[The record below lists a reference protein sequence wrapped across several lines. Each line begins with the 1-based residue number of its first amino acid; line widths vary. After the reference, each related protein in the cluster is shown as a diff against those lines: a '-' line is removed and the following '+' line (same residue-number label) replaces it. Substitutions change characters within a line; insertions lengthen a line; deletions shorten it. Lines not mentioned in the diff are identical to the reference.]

1 MTNGNASIHHMYL
14 LYTALGCGSTPTTEG
29 AVVLP
34 ALTIPPEITQ
44 QANQGSQWICWKAA
58 AAAAAHPTM
67 SSQPANKC
75 NLGSID
81 SQMQKMQ
88 I

>member
-1 MTNGNASIHHMYL
+1 MWNKRRASTFEKCTVKLTFTAIKKCMALMTNGNASIHHMYL

-44 QANQGSQWICWKAA
+44 QANQGSQ
-58 AAAAAHPTM
+58 
-67 SSQPANKC
+67 
-75 NLGSID
+75 
-81 SQMQKMQ
+81 
-88 I
+88 

>member
-1 MTNGNASIHHMYL
+1 MHSKIDIYCNQEVHGFMTNGNASIHHLYL

-44 QANQGSQWICWKAA
+44 QANQ
-58 AAAAAHPTM
+58 
-67 SSQPANKC
+67 SSQ
-75 NLGSID
+75 
-81 SQMQKMQ
+81 
-88 I
+88 

>member
-1 MTNGNASIHHMYL
+1 MALMTNGNASIHQMYL

-44 QANQGSQWICWKAA
+44 QANQGSQ
-58 AAAAAHPTM
+58 
-67 SSQPANKC
+67 
-75 NLGSID
+75 
-81 SQMQKMQ
+81 
-88 I
+88 